1 MPRPLARACGAL
13 APAALLAALSGCGDV
28 SVVRLDVNFAETAR
42 DLEVEA
48 QAIRVI
54 TRTLPPNPATACVDF
69 ESGEP
74 PPGVLSGESV
84 VAYPLEDP
92 VQASNI
98 DLTLYPTLTFIVLA
112 YSTLDIEGAVPI
124 AGACDNIDIDTDGRI
139 PVRVILEAL

>member
-1 MPRPLARACGAL
+1 MLRRLARACGAL
-13 APAALLAALSGCGDV
+13 ASAALPVALSGCGDV
-28 SVVRLDVNFAETAR
+28 SVVRLDVNFADPA
-42 DLEVEA
+42 LEVETR
-48 QAIRVI
+48 AIRVI
-54 TRTLPPNPATACVDF
+54 TRTLPPNPAAACVDF
-69 ESGEP
+69 ERDEP

-112 YSTLDIEGAVPI
+112 YPTVEIEGAQAI